1 MIFGDPFHFA
11 VSTEYVVPWNN
22 NFDFCN
28 GLIHF
33 YIDGMVFPI
42 ETINATLACEIHM
55 LSERLSHLP
64 VDMLLYEMEKNEAFR
79 QLYDLVYPADPSS
92 LNDYRFEISPAS
104 FSDNNYIILAV
115 SNGTNVRIMG
125 AKLKYNVEKSRHDLN
140 DVTIREAIVDNNLL
154 VEISKKIIQWL
165 DGRQNNKETVLLS

>member
-11 VSTEYVVPWNN
+11 VCTEYVVPWNN

-28 GLIHF
+28 GLMHF

-42 ETINATLACEIHM
+42 ETINATLTCEIHM
-55 LSERLSHLP
+55 LSERLANLP
-64 VDMLLYEMEKNEAFR
+64 VDMLVYEMERKEAFR
-79 QLYDLVYPADPSS
+79 HLYNLVYPADSSS

-104 FSDNNYIILAV
+104 FSDNGYIVLAV

-125 AKLKYNVEKSRHDLN
+125 AKLKYNVEESRHNLN
-140 DVTIREAIVDNNLL
+140 DINIYETIVNYNLL
-154 VEISKKIIQWL
+154 VEISKKVIQWL
-165 DGRQNNKETVLLS
+165 DGRDKGRLV